1 MEHQRL
7 NYHVGNYSEYQRQVK
22 EKIARQGQILDAS
35 ERQRSKA
42 MAFVQKHQQNNN
54 DKKSRTDHNKQR
66 QAKMIKEKKIERIGY
81 YRE

>member
-42 MAFVQKHQQNNN
+42 MAFVQKQQQKNN
-54 DKKSRTDHNKQR
+54 KKFIDPNKQR